1 MSLLFAVR
9 DFLRGQGAA
18 TASQIAGS
26 LQLPRATVEDALV
39 HWQRRGQI
47 EVLDSEMSGGSCA
60 PNKGSQSGGCGGG
73 SCGGGG
79 CGTSTTGRGAII
91 YRWHATG

>member
-26 LQLPRATVEDALV
+26 LQLPKVTVEDALA

-47 EVLDSEMSGGSCA
+47 ERLEPEASGGHCA
-60 PNKGSQSGGCGGG
+60 ATQNSGCGGG
-73 SCGGGG
+73 SCGGGS
-79 CGTSTTGRGAII
+79 CSTKAGQSATV
-91 YRWHATG
+91 YRWHGTAKH